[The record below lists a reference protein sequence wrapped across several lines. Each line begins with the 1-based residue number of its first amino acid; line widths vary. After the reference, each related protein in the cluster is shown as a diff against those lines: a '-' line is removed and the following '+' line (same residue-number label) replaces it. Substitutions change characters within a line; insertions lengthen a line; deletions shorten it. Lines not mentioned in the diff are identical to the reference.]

1 MSEELA
7 GVADVA
13 TGAVLA
19 GAVEPDTGGGIVA
32 AGAPCLNCATTL
44 MGAHCHACGQKAQV
58 HRTLKS
64 FGHDFMHSVLH
75 FDGKI
80 WRTLPMLVWKP
91 GELTRRYIHGERAKF
106 VSPLAL
112 FLFSVFLTFAM
123 YSFLTPK
130 EIDLWTNT
138 PATAAEAKTVLDA
151 DRKSIVEDIAK
162 LEAEKKQA
170 TTDVEPTAW
179 MDSELARHRE
189 ALRRLDSE
197 TAPDVRKQLIAE
209 HKFAVE
215 RRKNETE
222 VRRLEAALARAK
234 AAGQPTAKIEEDLI
248 GARATIKLMTA
259 ATDIVTKGKSDVN
272 VNFTGVDSLNN
283 AATHAIENPQ
293 LLFYKVQSNAYKYSW
308 ALIPISVPF
317 LWLLFFWRRTFKM
330 FDHAVFI
337 TYSLCFMMTF
347 GMVGALILSFATE
360 GSFVF
365 VTTILALIFVPP
377 VHIYRQLHRAYETS
391 RFGALWR
398 AFALSNFALL
408 ALGLFA
414 TLIFA
419 LGVI

>member
-1 MSEELA
+1 MSGELA

-19 GAVEPDTGGGIVA
+19 SAVEPDTGGGIAVS
-32 AGAPCLNCATTL
+32 GIHCLNCYAAL
-44 MGAHCHACGQKAQV
+44 IGPHCHTCGQKAKV

-64 FGHDFMHSVLH
+64 FGHDFLHSVLH

-130 EIDLWTNT
+130 NLDFGTNT
-138 PATAAEAKTVLDA
+138 PTTAAEAQKQLDA
-151 DRKSIVEDIAK
+151 DRKSIREDIAK
-162 LEAEKKQA
+162 LESDQKEAIAENL
-170 TTDVEPTAW
+170 PTAW
-179 MDSELARHRE
+179 MAGELARHRD
-189 ALRRLDSE
+189 ALKRLDAE
-197 TAPDVRKQLIAE
+197 TKPEVRKQLIAE
-209 HKFAVE
+209 RKFAVE

-222 VRRLEAALARAK
+222 ARRLEAALARAK

-248 GARATIKLMTA
+248 GARATITLMTA
-259 ATDIVTKGKSDVN
+259 ASDMVTKGKSDVKFN
-272 VNFTGVDSLNN
+272 SMGIDSFND
-283 AATHAIENPQ
+283 AASHAIENPQ
-293 LLFYKVQSNAYKYSW
+293 LLLYKVQSNAYKYSW